1 VSRQLKKSQI
11 VEIPTFSHYQPHVSA
26 NQSKSSRKNP
36 EKKNHEYFF
45 WAFPADRLNSDA
57 NTSTPMPMNMARIDR
72 AQPIAGTS
80 IA

>member
-26 NQSKSSRKNP
+26 NQSKSSRKKP

-45 WAFPADRLNSDA
+45 WTFPADRLNSDA
-57 NTSTPMPMNMARIDR
+57 STSTPMPMNMARIDR

>member
-1 VSRQLKKSQI
+1 MSAPIRAN
-11 VEIPTFSHYQPHVSA
+11 PHE
-26 NQSKSSRKNP
+26 KNP
-36 EKKNHEYFF
+36 EKKKHEHFF
-45 WAFPADRLNSDA
+45 WTFPADRLNSDA